1 MRWAMPHP
9 CMGSSARVFKIR
21 RSNVPWTKS
30 VGLLIHPPQLSTVQY
45 MLAPPLVNSQ
55 GGRFVKG
62 RFSDLKEIPIVR
74 THDGNTPHPARCRKE
89 PGSGGF
95 RVARHYGLMG
105 SHGCDGICE
114 VPNWAPLEA
123 DGPELCCEFMWI

>member
-9 CMGSSARVFKIR
+9 CMGSRARVFKIR
-21 RSNVPWTKS
+21 RSKVPWTKS

-62 RFSDLKEIPIVR
+62 RFSDPKGGSNVR
-74 THDGNTPHPARCRKE
+74 TDDGNTPHPARCRKE
-89 PGSGGF
+89 PGSGSG
-95 RVARHYGLMG
+95 RIAGRHRLPTNCALDPVPHGGDAVPAG
-105 SHGCDGICE
+105 SE
-114 VPNWAPLEA
+114 
-123 DGPELCCEFMWI
+123 